1 MSPGFT
7 VFSTAEVIVAKQV
20 DEIILGVDVSK
31 QELEV
36 YCWGT
41 GQRRQVANE
50 AGAIRAWLRSLTG
63 PVALAVEATSDYH
76 FRLVDEAHV
85 LGLTVY
91 VINGLQLSAYRK
103 AVTRDHKSDPD
114 DAWLLARYL
123 NAERPNLRPFS
134 PPCSKSRKLWQQIK
148 RRAGI
153 VEKRKDIQQS
163 LSGTDIPHRAVL
175 RELDRLIKRIEED
188 IRQLICR
195 LGWNED
201 YRRCQSIPGI
211 GKVNAA
217 ALVCAFH
224 RAAFASSDAFVAFL
238 GLDIRRRESGRFKGK
253 RKLTKRGEPELRR
266 LLYCAARPACS
277 YAPFDQYRQRQL
289 DKGLT
294 KTAANMILGRKLARI
309 AFALLNRNES
319 FKKQEI
325 AYC

>member
-41 GQRRQVANE
+41 GQRRQITNDT
-50 AGAIRAWLRSLTG
+50 GTIRAWLRSLTG

-76 FRLVDEAHV
+76 FTLVDEAHA
-85 LGLTVY
+85 LGFTIY

-134 PPCSKSRKLWQQIK
+134 PPCGKSRKLWQQIK

-153 VEKRKDIQQS
+153 VEKRKDIEQS
-163 LSGTDIPHRAVL
+163 LSGTDIPHRGVL
-175 RELDRLIKRIEED
+175 RELDRLL
-188 IRQLICR
+188 QR
-195 LGWNED
+195 LSPDSGP
-201 YRRCQSIPGI
+201 PGT
-211 GKVNAA
+211 
-217 ALVCAFH
+217 
-224 RAAFASSDAFVAFL
+224 RPASSRSCTAAPCTP
-238 GLDIRRRESGRFKGK
+238 SGRRIDGS
-253 RKLTKRGEPELRR
+253 
-266 LLYCAARPACS
+266 AAPVR
-277 YAPFDQYRQRQL
+277 
-289 DKGLT
+289 T
-294 KTAANMILGRKLARI
+294 
-309 AFALLNRNES
+309 
-319 FKKQEI
+319 
-325 AYC
+325 

>member
-1 MSPGFT
+1 M
-7 VFSTAEVIVAKQV
+7 AKRV

-31 QELEV
+31 RELEV
-36 YCWGT
+36 YCWGS
-41 GQRRQVANE
+41 GQRQRIANDT
-50 AGAIRAWLRSLTG
+50 GAIRLWLRGLSG

-76 FRLVDEAHV
+76 FTLVDEAHA
-85 LGLTVY
+85 LGFAVY

-103 AVTRDHKSDPD
+103 AVNRDHKSDPD

-123 NAERPNLRPFS
+123 KAEGPERLRPCS
-134 PPCSKSRKLWQQIK
+134 PPCGKSRKLWQQIK

-163 LSGTDIPHRAVL
+163 LSGTDIPHRSVL
-175 RELDRLIKRIEED
+175 RELDRLIQRLED
-188 IRQLICR
+188 DICHLIHS

-201 YRRCQSIPGI
+201 YRRCKSIPGI

-224 RAAFASSDAFVAFL
+224 RAAFANSDAFIAFL

-266 LLYCAARPACS
+266 LLYCAARPARS

-294 KTAANMILGRKLARI
+294 KTAANIILGRKLARI
-309 AFALLNRNES
+309 AFVLLTRKET
-319 FKKQEI
+319 FKKREI